1 VAAGAGHRLVTRNR
15 DLAPAI
21 TAARAAGGVQV
32 VEVRTERRRNAER
45 HRAVAAVVAAAVEGL
60 AGPPVDSTHQP
71 GQPAPP
77 DL

>member
-1 VAAGAGHRLVTRNR
+1 
-15 DLAPAI
+15 
-21 TAARAAGGVQV
+21 VQV